1 MPSIRN
7 PTSIDDLLN
16 QILRQP
22 QIQYNPN
29 IKISD
34 EAKDLISQM
43 LVIDA
48 DKRMNFVDFF
58 NNKWVKAGKQV
69 NQADDLDQSMIQDA
83 LKSVYDNTKR
93 Q

>member
-1 MPSIRN
+1 
-7 PTSIDDLLN
+7 
-16 QILRQP
+16 
-22 QIQYNPN
+22 
-29 IKISD
+29 
-34 EAKDLISQM
+34 M